1 MCNSSWN
8 SKLFRSSWVLMICLG
23 VLLLSA
29 TQCTRPLNLISNC
42 LFKVANPMCIL
53 CVSQMNQNAFDTGQL
68 SECVFSPVHLPN
80 TNTSN
85 AVCKCSWTAAAAA
98 TAAETVMKMNM
109 RKKTA
114 NDWHFTCN
122 KRQPYVSVSRAHFSY
137 LIKSQ
142 KENKMWIVSWY
153 SLVIVLS

>member
-1 MCNSSWN
+1 
-8 SKLFRSSWVLMICLG
+8 MICLG

-42 LFKVANPMCIL
+42 SFKVANPMCIP
-53 CVSQMNQNAFDTGQL
+53 CVIQMNQNAFDTGQL

-85 AVCKCSWTAAAAA
+85 AVCKCSWTAAVAAA
-98 TAAETVMKMNM
+98 AAAAENVMKINM

-122 KRQPYVSVSRAHFSY
+122 KRQPHVSVSRTHFFIWSKVKKKIKCDMY
-137 LIKSQ
+137 LGIS
-142 KENKMWIVSWY
+142 